1 MSKRSPTRV
10 VVAVGHA
17 LLAESIELALRA
29 AGHAAWHVV
38 LPDTGNDLRR
48 VIADIT
54 DDPPDIALVDIDP
67 GPFDGIRLVAPLS
80 RNQIEVVALT
90 AAPIGARWG
99 EAVRYG
105 ASAVLSRA
113 RPLSDI
119 LQTVERLAAG
129 LPVMSREQL
138 DRLVEQWQRGQ
149 DERRAVLARLDS
161 LTAREAEVLGQ
172 LQAGHPVRAIAET
185 SEVSESTVRTQVKAI
200 LAKLAVR
207 TQLGAVSRANQVGW
221 RPPPPT

>member
-1 MSKRSPTRV
+1 MSMRSPTRV

-29 AGHAAWHVV
+29 AGHVARHVV
-38 LPDTGNDLRR
+38 LSATAGTLAR

-67 GPFDGIRLVAPLS
+67 GSFEGIRLVAPLS

-90 AAPIGARWG
+90 TSPVGARWG

-105 ASAVLSRA
+105 ASAVLSRS

-119 LQTVERLAAG
+119 LGTVDRLAAG

-138 DRLVEQWQRGQ
+138 DRLVDEWQRGQ
-149 DERRAVLARLDS
+149 AERRAVLARLDS

-172 LQAGHPVRAIAET
+172 LLAGHQVRRIAAD
-185 SEVSESTVRTQVKAI
+185 SGVSESTVRTQVKAI
-200 LAKLAVR
+200 LTKLGVT
-207 TQLGAVSRANQVGW
+207 TQIGAVGRANQVGW
-221 RPPPPT
+221 RPPTAP